1 MIYKGI
7 GANFQCLFAY
17 LKTYKCRIAINTYT
31 FEEYTKEYL
40 TEIDKRAGILL
51 ENGVTP
57 HNISFNLL
65 CAKGLEDIAHEVYPT
80 MHDNAFKKKER
91 ECKRLLS
98 CIEDKC
104 TINGYTTKQ
113 ELTSAL
119 QIKREEL
126 DKLFRIFKDTIK
138 ERYSYKAPNRIEKDT
153 FDLQDN
159 TWIIIKK

>member
-1 MIYKGI
+1 
-7 GANFQCLFAY
+7 
-17 LKTYKCRIAINTYT
+17 
-31 FEEYTKEYL
+31 
-40 TEIDKRAGILL
+40 
-51 ENGVTP
+51 
-57 HNISFNLL
+57 
-65 CAKGLEDIAHEVYPT
+65 

-104 TINGYTTKQ
+104 ISNGYTTKQ

-119 QIKREEL
+119 QITREEL

-138 ERYSYKAPNRIEKDT
+138 ERYLYKAPNRIEKDT
-153 FDLQDN
+153 FCMQDS

>member
-1 MIYKGI
+1 
-7 GANFQCLFAY
+7 
-17 LKTYKCRIAINTYT
+17 
-31 FEEYTKEYL
+31 
-40 TEIDKRAGILL
+40 
-51 ENGVTP
+51 
-57 HNISFNLL
+57 
-65 CAKGLEDIAHEVYPT
+65 

-98 CIEDKC
+98 CIDDKC
-104 TINGYTTKQ
+104 TTNGYTTKQ

-126 DKLFRIFKDTIK
+126 DKLFGIFKDTIK

-153 FDLQDN
+153 FSLQDN